1 MASMGMIENDRNRD
15 DNQRT
20 MNIGKEQ
27 VGSHGQDHTVPQ
39 TNHWRKINDGSEG
52 KSSNLIAS
60 LSITET
66 KISSATPKAT
76 QEHF

>member
-20 MNIGKEQ
+20 LNIGKEQ

-39 TNHWRKINDGSEG
+39 TNH
-52 KSSNLIAS
+52 
-60 LSITET
+60 
-66 KISSATPKAT
+66 
-76 QEHF
+76 